1 MRKFNG
7 WALVVLGAFL
17 ILLQFA
23 LVYMAKPE
31 KRNAQDAPVVQDRK
45 VIFLPSALGGLFLIF
60 GAVVILKSKTDPKAE
75 EVHRP

>member
-7 WALVVLGAFL
+7 WALVVLGTFL

-31 KRNAQDAPVVQDRK
+31 KRSAQDTPVVQDRK
-45 VIFLPSALGGLFLIF
+45 VNFLPSALGGLFLVA
-60 GAVVILKSKTDPKAE
+60 GAVVILKSKADPAAE
-75 EVHRP
+75 EVHPQ